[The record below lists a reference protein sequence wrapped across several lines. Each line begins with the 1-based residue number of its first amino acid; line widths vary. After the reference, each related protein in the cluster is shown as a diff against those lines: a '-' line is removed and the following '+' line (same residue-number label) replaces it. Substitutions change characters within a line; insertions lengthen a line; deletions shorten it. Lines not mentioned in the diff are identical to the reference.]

1 VIGRVRPLLGHPQI
15 SSIAQ
20 TRSTNVK
27 VVEWAVNQPV
37 RRR

>member
-1 VIGRVRPLLGHPQI
+1 LTLRLLL
-15 SSIAQ
+15 ARWK